1 MWPQAFL
8 LLLAVGA
15 AGAATLLALIA
26 AAQGRRR
33 IYRGAAGAAG
43 VIATGYVLL
52 VAGVAAAAP
61 NRALALG
68 EEKYI
73 CELDCHLAYSVL
85 DVRRQRDSLV
95 VRLNIRFDAATIA
108 TGRPGNLP
116 VRPGPR
122 SVRLMDSQGKRYPP
136 ISLGDLSRELL
147 PGASYQTDLIF
158 DVDSGATGLVLYLAD
173 ADPTKMVLVG
183 SENALLRRPVGFRLE
198 GGATSK

>member
-15 AGAATLLALIA
+15 AGAATLLALIG
-26 AAQGRRR
+26 AAQGRPR
-33 IYRGAAGAAG
+33 IYRGAAIAAG

-73 CELDCHLAYSVL
+73 CELDCHLAYSVVG
-85 DVRRQRDSLV
+85 VRRQADSLL

-108 TGRPGNLP
+108 SHRPRDLP
-116 VRPGPR
+116 VYPGPR
-122 SVRLMDSQGKRYPP
+122 SVRVLDRSGTRHPP
-136 ISLGDLSRELL
+136 ISLGDLARTLL
-147 PGASYQTDLIF
+147 PGESYQTDLIF
-158 DVDSGATGLVLYLAD
+158 DVDPDATGLVLYIAD

-183 SENALLRRPVGFRLE
+183 SENAPLRRPVGFQLE
-198 GGATSK
+198 GAATSK